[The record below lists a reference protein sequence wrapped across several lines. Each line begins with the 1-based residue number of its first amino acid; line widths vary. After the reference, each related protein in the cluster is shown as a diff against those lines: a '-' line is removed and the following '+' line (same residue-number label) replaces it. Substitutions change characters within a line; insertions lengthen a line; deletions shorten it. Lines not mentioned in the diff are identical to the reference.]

1 MPKSKISLGKCHIA
15 FENMWAIFKSLL
27 ILVSNNSVILQQ
39 SLLNFCP
46 WLYVPM
52 GFPGGFPGTS
62 LTVKNLPE
70 LQETQV

>member
-15 FENMWAIFKSLL
+15 FEIMWVIFKSVL
-27 ILVSNNSVILQQ
+27 IFLSNNSVILQQ

-52 GFPGGFPGTS
+52 GFPGGFPGAS